1 MGMTDLETVALIAGG
16 HTFGKT
22 HGAADP
28 SKYVGAEPEGAPVE
42 EMGLGWKNSYKS
54 GKGRDT
60 ITSGLEGAWTAKPV
74 EWDHGYFENLFKYEW
89 VQTKSPGGATQWI
102 PSDES
107 MNANKG
113 KAAVANVPD
122 AHDTNVKHLP
132 IMFTTDLALRYDSI
146 YGPISKRFHDNP
158 NVFKDEFK
166 RAWYKLCH
174 RDMGPKARH
183 LGPWVPAEDLIW
195 MDPIPLSTYGMI
207 DNNDIQ
213 ELKSKI
219 FDLLHTNAV
228 MISGLVKVAW
238 GAASTYR
245 CTDHRGGANGG
256 RIRLEPQRSWP
267 VNDPPTLATVLTALE
282 GVQRL
287 FNGSN
292 NKEVSIADLV
302 VLGGCV
308 AVEEAARQAGYGD
321 VKLPFVPGRTDASQS
336 QTDVESFNVLEPTI
350 DGFRNYENAG
360 DCAVSPEA
368 ALLDRA
374 HLLSL
379 TAPEMVVL
387 IGGLRVLNAN
397 AENTNVGVLTN
408 RPGSLT
414 NDFFINLLDMS
425 TTWAPLDGGK
435 LYKGSSASKSWVA
448 SRVDLM
454 LGSNSQLRA
463 ISEVYACSD
472 SMEHFIKDFVNAW
485 TKVCMLDRFDLRS
498 TVVVEP
504 RSKL

>member
-166 RAWYKLCH
+166 RAW
-174 RDMGPKARH
+174 
-183 LGPWVPAEDLIW
+183 
-195 MDPIPLSTYGMI
+195 
-207 DNNDIQ
+207 
-213 ELKSKI
+213 
-219 FDLLHTNAV
+219 
-228 MISGLVKVAW
+228 
-238 GAASTYR
+238 
-245 CTDHRGGANGG
+245 
-256 RIRLEPQRSWP
+256 
-267 VNDPPTLATVLTALE
+267 
-282 GVQRL
+282 
-287 FNGSN
+287 
-292 NKEVSIADLV
+292 
-302 VLGGCV
+302 
-308 AVEEAARQAGYGD
+308 
-321 VKLPFVPGRTDASQS
+321 
-336 QTDVESFNVLEPTI
+336 
-350 DGFRNYENAG
+350 
-360 DCAVSPEA
+360 
-368 ALLDRA
+368 
-374 HLLSL
+374 
-379 TAPEMVVL
+379 
-387 IGGLRVLNAN
+387 
-397 AENTNVGVLTN
+397 
-408 RPGSLT
+408 
-414 NDFFINLLDMS
+414 
-425 TTWAPLDGGK
+425 
-435 LYKGSSASKSWVA
+435 
-448 SRVDLM
+448 
-454 LGSNSQLRA
+454 
-463 ISEVYACSD
+463 
-472 SMEHFIKDFVNAW
+472 
-485 TKVCMLDRFDLRS
+485 
-498 TVVVEP
+498 
-504 RSKL
+504 